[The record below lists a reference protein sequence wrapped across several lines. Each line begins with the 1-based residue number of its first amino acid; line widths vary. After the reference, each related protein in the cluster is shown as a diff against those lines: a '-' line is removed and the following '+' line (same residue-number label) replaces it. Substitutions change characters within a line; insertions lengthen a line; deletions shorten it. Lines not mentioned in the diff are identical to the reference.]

1 MSGLKDAA
9 ILARFVE
16 LSPDLPTAFAGFG
29 TFRKRRVRPLVRES
43 AMIGRIV
50 NLRPALLSG
59 LASRA
64 TGLIPERAVT
74 AHLASIAAGSSFVRP
89 TVRDVVV

>member
-1 MSGLKDAA
+1 
-9 ILARFVE
+9 
-16 LSPDLPTAFAGFG
+16 
-29 TFRKRRVRPLVRES
+29 
-43 AMIGRIV
+43 MIGRIV